1 LTRNKNMVKKDN
13 NLKKNKTGWREVDVL
28 ELERMRQPGYRYI
41 SKGLTWDATPTDKA
55 KYEIQQNILRY
66 TRENNISDQI
76 LKKKLGIKQEKLDY
90 LLFAHL
96 EHFNLD
102 ELVSYATE
110 LFAPF
115 ELKIVRPGEEVHMVS
130 QPKANDRTRKHA

>member
-1 LTRNKNMVKKDN
+1 MQ
-13 NLKKNKTGWREVDVL
+13 
-28 ELERMRQPGYRYI
+28 QPGYHQKSR
-41 SKGLTWDATPTDKA
+41 GLMPDATPTDKA

-66 TRENNISDQI
+66 TRENNISDQV

-115 ELKIVRPGEEVHMVS
+115 ELKIVRPGEEVHIVS
-130 QPKANDRTRKHA
+130 QPKANGRARKHA